1 MFHSSCATLYSLTG
15 RMRCR
20 SIIVYTRYYCRPH
33 RSTSQMR
40 PIATDVLTLRG
51 LCVCVSVGTMS
62 PAKTSEHRTYRD
74 AIWDVDSSEPKELCS
89 KKRVSRSDMELGHWV
104 TGSLGHLSR
113 PGHRVIISTR
123 CETRVF
129 PIFEKSPR

>member
-62 PAKTSEHRTYRD
+62 PAKTSEPIEMPFGMWT
-74 AIWDVDSSEPKELCS
+74 
-89 KKRVSRSDMELGHWV
+89 RVSPRNYLVKNGCLDQTWNWV
-104 TGSLGHLSR
+104 TGSIGHLGHLSR
-113 PGHRVIISTR
+113 PGYRVILLTR
-123 CETRVF
+123 CETGVF
-129 PIFEKSPR
+129 FPVF